1 MNSEKFQ
8 NIQPLSICGRRTKI
22 GTPQDLALLQ
32 HFNNQDSTCPGTSS
46 NDLLLLQGIGAYGR
60 TGNNLIEFLHALQY
74 ARDNDVTLGL
84 KADSWAFRLI
94 VDMWMS
100 VKDDDWQA
108 HFEEEFC
115 VKVFHHPDEWKG
127 YNLLFPGIWQ
137 DTHDLTKQLFM
148 YQSDAPLD
156 AYIGDQAQYL
166 QTLFRH
172 YNHGEGTAFRGKPV
186 QNMCSGLNAVFGLYY
201 TDTIYSVV
209 HQRYL
214 EGEPGLRIMRKMNER
229 SGCHPTGALDMEPD
243 YIKSILEPLGMLD
256 FPIVVISDGQNPSVI
271 ERLQADPEISK
282 MLRVVGESWLGGD
295 ITLAIMSNV
304 FIGNP
309 ASSFSGFIAKSRL
322 ALGFGHNYMFRAK
335 DQTTGKWKTV
345 CGDTCVFEKRIM
357 GAMS

>member
-100 VKDDDWQA
+100 VEDDDWQA
-108 HFEEEFC
+108 QFEEEFC
-115 VKVFHHPDEWKG
+115 VKVFHHRDEWKG
-127 YNLLFPGIWQ
+127 YNLLFPDIWQ

>member
-1 MNSEKFQ
+1 
-8 NIQPLSICGRRTKI
+8 
-22 GTPQDLALLQ
+22 LQ
-32 HFNNQDSTCPGTSS
+32 AQ
-46 NDLLLLQGIGAYGR
+46 
-60 TGNNLIEFLHALQY
+60 
-74 ARDNDVTLGL
+74 
-84 KADSWAFRLI
+84 
-94 VDMWMS
+94 
-100 VKDDDWQA
+100 
-108 HFEEEFC
+108 FEEAFC

-127 YNLLFPGIWQ
+127 YNLLFPDIWQ
-137 DTHDLTKQLFM
+137 DAKELTKQLFM

-172 YNHGEGTAFRGKPV
+172 YNNGEGTAFGGKPV
-186 QNMCSGLNAVFGLYY
+186 QNMCSGLHAIFGLYY

-229 SGCHPTGALDMEPD
+229 TGCDPTGALDMEPD
-243 YIKSILEPLGMLD
+243 YIKSILEPLGMLNY
-256 FPIVVISDGQNPSVI
+256 PIVVISDGENPSVI

-282 MLRVVGESWLGGD
+282 VLIVATGGWLGGD

-322 ALGFGHNYMFRAK
+322 ALGFGHNYLFRAK
-335 DQTTGKWKTV
+335 DQTTGKWETV
-345 CGDTCVFEKRIM
+345 CGDTCVFEKVVM